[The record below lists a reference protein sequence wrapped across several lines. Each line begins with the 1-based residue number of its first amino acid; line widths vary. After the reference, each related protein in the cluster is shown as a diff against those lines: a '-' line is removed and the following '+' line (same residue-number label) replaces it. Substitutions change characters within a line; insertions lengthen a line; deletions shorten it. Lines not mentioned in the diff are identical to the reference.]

1 MGRMPKPDENFRQL
15 TNWAP
20 IVGRWSI
27 DADAVTYQGP
37 QGKEVPL
44 GICVSDA
51 RLTEGVVR
59 VTVALSPGTAGRVLL
74 GYRSPTD
81 WYFTAGLGGY
91 GRSYVLAPFGP
102 GQGWRGLSLA
112 GSEAN
117 LVPERPYSVRVPCT
131 GQQLALAVDGVRVLE
146 HLLDA
151 PLPKGQTGLFAWGQA
166 SVQFSNI
173 AVQEAP
179 GRVFIV
185 MRFAD
190 PFQQL
195 YSDVIKPVVEEF
207 GMEAYHVGEVYG
219 PGVILNDIVQGLIE
233 SKIVIAE
240 ITPANE
246 NVFYELGFAHA
257 LKKPTILL
265 AEKGRQLP
273 FDITGYRCLFYENT
287 IGGKKSVEESLR
299 KHLQAITHD

>member
-1 MGRMPKPDENFRQL
+1 M
-15 TNWAP
+15 
-20 IVGRWSI
+20 
-27 DADAVTYQGP
+27 
-37 QGKEVPL
+37 
-44 GICVSDA
+44 
-51 RLTEGVVR
+51 
-59 VTVALSPGTAGRVLL
+59 
-74 GYRSPTD
+74 
-81 WYFTAGLGGY
+81 
-91 GRSYVLAPFGP
+91 
-102 GQGWRGLSLA
+102 
-112 GSEAN
+112 
-117 LVPERPYSVRVPCT
+117 
-131 GQQLALAVDGVRVLE
+131 
-146 HLLDA
+146 
-151 PLPKGQTGLFAWGQA
+151 
-166 SVQFSNI
+166 QFSNI